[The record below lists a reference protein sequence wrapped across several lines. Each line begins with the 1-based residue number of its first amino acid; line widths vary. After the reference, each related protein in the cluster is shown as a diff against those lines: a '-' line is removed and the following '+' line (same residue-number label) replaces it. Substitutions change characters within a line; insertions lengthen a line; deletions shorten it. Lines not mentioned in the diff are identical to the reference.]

1 MGLIFCA
8 NSFWLEFVYSPFGD
22 GENRKKY
29 YFCWEKIHL
38 VGFTGMF

>member
-29 YFCWEKIHL
+29 YFCGEKIHL